1 MGQSADFRPDF
12 CIPKCTMND
21 HKDTPLRDDI
31 RLLGRLLGDTVRAL
45 RGEAVF
51 DLIERIRQTSIR
63 FRRDT
68 DHAARAE
75 LEATLDALSHDQTIV
90 VVRAFSYF
98 SHLANL
104 AEDQHHI
111 RRSRSHLV
119 AGSAPREGSMAYA
132 LARVSEAGL
141 GKDELGAFFQDALV
155 SPVLTAHPTEVQRK
169 SILNC
174 EMAIASRLNERDRMQ
189 LTPEEQ
195 EANLQ
200 ALRRGVHTLWLTRMR
215 RENKLSV
222 IDEVEN
228 GLTYYDYTFLSA
240 LPQFYAS
247 LEDQLIAGDRSWEW
261 SELPPFLRM
270 GSWIGGDRD
279 GNPFV
284 LAPVLQKALAM
295 QSRVALDFYLDELR
309 SLASQLSM
317 AEILAPVSE
326 PLAALAQRSGD
337 QSPHRVGEPYRRAL
351 TGIRERV
358 LATRQVLLGNEPGSG
373 AAPYADA
380 AALSADL
387 DIIHRSLVSNGS
399 GVLARGRLRHLRRA
413 VSVFGFHLASI
424 DLRQNSDVHAR
435 VVAELFEVARP
446 GTGYADLGEDA
457 RIELLRQELATVRP
471 LVSPYVAYS
480 EETQSELAIFR
491 TARESQAKYGRVAVP
506 NCIISQTNGVSDL
519 LEVALLAKES
529 GLLRTG
535 EGVLDVNIIP
545 LFETIGDLRNST
557 GVMESLLQ
565 IPEYARLLA
574 SRGGVQEVMLGYSDS
589 NKDGGFLT
597 SGWELYR
604 AEIGLVEVFRRH
616 GLKLRLFHGRGGS
629 VGRGGGPSYQAIL
642 AQPGGAV
649 QGQLRLTE
657 QGEVIGAKY
666 GNPEVGRRNLEV
678 LAAATLEAS
687 LLAPRGAAP
696 KTEYLT
702 AMEELSELAFK
713 AYRGLVYETEGFE
726 RYFWE
731 STVIGEIAN
740 LNIGSRPASRKKSTR
755 IVDLRAIPWV
765 FSWAQCRIMLPGW
778 YGFGSAVK
786 AWLAKNPDS
795 GLQQLQA
802 MYKEWSFFSTLLS
815 NMDMVLAK
823 TDIGIASRYAALVK
837 DEALREAIF
846 PRIRAEWQTTIDLLL
861 QIMQS
866 SELLDGNPLLK
877 RSIRNRFPY
886 LDPLNH
892 VQVELLGRYRDGS
905 DDDRVRRGIH
915 LSINGVAAGLRN
927 SG

>member
-1 MGQSADFRPDF
+1 
-12 CIPKCTMND
+12 
-21 HKDTPLRDDI
+21 
-31 RLLGRLLGDTVRAL
+31 
-45 RGEAVF
+45 
-51 DLIERIRQTSIR
+51 
-63 FRRDT
+63 
-68 DHAARAE
+68 
-75 LEATLDALSHDQTIV
+75 
-90 VVRAFSYF
+90 
-98 SHLANL
+98 
-104 AEDQHHI
+104 
-111 RRSRSHLV
+111 
-119 AGSAPREGSMAYA
+119 
-132 LARVSEAGL
+132 
-141 GKDELGAFFQDALV
+141 
-155 SPVLTAHPTEVQRK
+155 
-169 SILNC
+169 
-174 EMAIASRLNERDRMQ
+174 MQ

-228 GLTYYDYTFLSA
+228 GLTYYNYTFLNA

-247 LEDQLIAGDRSWEW
+247 LEDQLIQSDRAWDW
-261 SELPPFLRM
+261 TELPPFLRM

-295 QSRVALDFYLDELR
+295 QSKVALDFYLEELR
-309 SLASQLSM
+309 ALASQLSM
-317 AEILAPVSE
+317 ADILAPVSE
-326 PLAALAQRSGD
+326 PLAALAQCSGD
-337 QSPHRVGEPYRRAL
+337 QSPHRAGEPYRRAL
-351 TGIRERV
+351 TGISERV
-358 LATRQVLLGNEPGSG
+358 AATRQVLLGGGLAAAAG

-380 AALSADL
+380 AALLADL
-387 DIIHRSLVSNGS
+387 DLVHRSLVSNGS
-399 GVLARGRLRHLRRA
+399 EVLARGRLRHLRRA

-435 VVAELFEVARP
+435 VVGELFEVARP
-446 GTGYADLGEDA
+446 GTGYAALDEAA
-457 RIELLRQELATVRP
+457 RIELLRQELGTVRP
-471 LVSPYVAYS
+471 LLSPYIAYS
-480 EETQSELAIFR
+480 EETLSELAIFR
-491 TARESQAKYGRVAVP
+491 TAREAQAKYGRLAVP
-506 NCIISQTNGVSDL
+506 NCIISQTNAVSDL
-519 LEVALLAKES
+519 LEVALLAKEC
-529 GLLRTG
+529 GLLRPG
-535 EGVLDVNIIP
+535 EGLLDVNIIP

-557 GVMESLLQ
+557 AVMESLLQ
-565 IPEYARLLA
+565 IPEYRRLLV
-574 SRGGVQEVMLGYSDS
+574 SRSGVQEVMLGYSDS

-604 AEIGLVEVFRRH
+604 AEIGLIEVFRRH

-696 KTEYLT
+696 KAEYLT

-786 AWLAKNPDS
+786 TWLEKNPDS
-795 GLQQLQA
+795 GMKQLQE
-802 MYKEWSFFSTLLS
+802 MYKDWSFFSTLLS

-837 DEALREAIF
+837 DEALRDAIF

-861 QIMQS
+861 QIMQN